1 VGRLCRKG
9 LHEAFVDGRGQGQWF
24 GIAEDFDGFARG
36 IDYDPAV
43 VATGQVL
50 FQGLDLFGFQFP
62 VEVF

>member
-1 VGRLCRKG
+1 M
-9 LHEAFVDGRGQGQWF
+9 DGRGQGQWF